1 MDNHL
6 RLLNT
11 RREIFQLQDGH
22 YFGGHPSPLT
32 MRFVD
37 EVKIHVRA
45 GDGGS
50 GCVSFR
56 REKYVPKGGPD
67 GGDGGKGGD
76 VVIKATRVKQT
87 LLDFHF
93 QRHFKATRGGHGRGK
108 QQTGKSGEP
117 FVLEVPVG
125 TEVRD
130 VDTGELLGDLTQED
144 DFVVVAKGGRG
155 GKGNMHFATST
166 RRAPRIAQPGKTGE
180 ERTIK
185 LELKLLADVGLIG
198 LPNAGKSTLISR
210 ISSARP
216 KIADYPFTTLSP
228 NLGVVRL
235 DLGESMVVADIP
247 GLIEGAHRG
256 AGLGIKFL
264 RHIERTI
271 LLIHIVD
278 VSSCEQ
284 DVQIAIDNYHKV
296 NDELGHFSSELLGKP
311 QIVCLN
317 KIDLLVKRESLEQ
330 LREAFQRLEAPVH
343 AISALTGEGI
353 QGLLWAAAERLG
365 SLRKELTEKVV
376 VNGLYTGNEE
386 DQS

>member
-1 MDNHL
+1 
-6 RLLNT
+6 
-11 RREIFQLQDGH
+11 
-22 YFGGHPSPLT
+22 

-37 EVKIHVRA
+37 EVRIHVRA

-76 VVIKATRVKQT
+76 VVIKATSVKQT

-93 QRHFKATRGGHGRGK
+93 QRHFKAARGDHGRGK
-108 QQTGKSGEP
+108 QQTGKNGEP
-117 FVLEVPVG
+117 FILAVPVG

-144 DFVVVAKGGRG
+144 DFVVVARGGKG

-166 RRAPRIAQPGKTGE
+166 RRAPRIAQPGKAGE
-180 ERTIK
+180 ERNIK

-216 KIADYPFTTLSP
+216 KIADYPFTTLTP

-264 RHIERTI
+264 RHIERTLI
-271 LLIHIVD
+271 LIHLVD
-278 VSSCEQ
+278 VSTCEHG
-284 DVQIAIDNYHKV
+284 VQTALDNYHKV
-296 NDELGHFSSELLGKP
+296 NDELAHFSAELLDKP
-311 QIVCLN
+311 QIVALT
-317 KIDLLVKRESLEQ
+317 KIDLLFEQESLKE
-330 LREAFQRLEAPVH
+330 LREAFHGLGLTVH
-343 AISALTGEGI
+343 AISAVTGEGTRELI
-353 QGLLWAAAERLG
+353 WAAAEHLVR
-365 SLRKELTEKVV
+365 LRKGSGEKVSV
-376 VNGLYTGNEE
+376 TRVDTESKN